1 MIHEFYLKNI
11 LHLKDYNGTRNHKN
25 HIIVDEILFEETDD
39 IIIRKRSY
47 RYNDSVLSWLKYF
60 VSADFYFGVL
70 NFCSTLTIHKDSNT
84 MNVQVHDIE
93 DKYYSFLGLI
103 KFEILDDNGTR
114 CTIEIEKFQLKYD
127 SLLPN
132 WVKNKM
138 IQHIIHQLEEDIK
151 MYDSST
157 QKGSIL

>member
-1 MIHEFYLKNI
+1 MIHEFYLKNN
-11 LHLKDYNGTRNHKN
+11 LHLKDYNGVNNHKN
-25 HIIVDEILFEETDD
+25 HIIVAELLFEETDD
-39 IIIRKRSY
+39 IIIRKRTY
-47 RYNDSVLSWLKYF
+47 RYNDNVLSWLKYF

-70 NFCSTLTIHKDSNT
+70 NFCSTLTINKVLNNMS
-84 MNVQVHDIE
+84 VEVHDIE

-103 KFEILDDNGTR
+103 KFEIQDDNGTK

-127 SLLPN
+127 SMLPN

-151 MYDSST
+151 MYDSS
-157 QKGSIL
+157 SN